1 MLAGHTRDIS
11 HPMDEG
17 DIRLSLCPG
26 DELYPFEARGWFH
39 TFDHKI
45 IINSHAILFTGN
57 PWIH

>member
-17 DIRLSLCPG
+17 DMCLSLCPG
-26 DELYPFEARGWFH
+26 DELYPFEAGEGAGWFH

-45 IINSHAILFTGN
+45 IINSHAYLVACS
-57 PWIH
+57 